1 MSILKALLVS
11 EIVDWGYD
19 DDYDDYIDDTRSINE
34 QLRDKHPG
42 LKEAHNEYI
51 EAKHKHK
58 YDMLLKLVKVTDKF

>member
-1 MSILKALLVS
+1 MSYAGLGKALLVS

-19 DDYDDYIDDTRSINE
+19 YDDYADDSRSINE

-51 EAKHKHK
+51 EAKHK